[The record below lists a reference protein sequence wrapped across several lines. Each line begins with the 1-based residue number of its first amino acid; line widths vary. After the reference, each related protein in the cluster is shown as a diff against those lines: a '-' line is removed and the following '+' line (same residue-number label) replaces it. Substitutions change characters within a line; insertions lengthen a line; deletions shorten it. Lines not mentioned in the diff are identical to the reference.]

1 MLGWRVL
8 INLHASLPVEQNS
21 PQKGTDM
28 SNPSYGPAG
37 QPGAVPTNGTSYP
50 GAAAP
55 QGYAAPAPV
64 VMPKLP
70 GRGGAIT
77 TLVLGVVLMVIIAPI
92 VFFATMVAGV
102 AGTEG
107 NSVKGGTTANGSVV
121 TVTTDGVFM
130 VQAGGGK
137 DPSCSLIGADN
148 KSYELE
154 PYGGSQGA
162 YLVEHVP
169 AGSYVLHCD
178 GIANGANITAFNAS
192 PEVVTKV
199 FAMPFVWGTVVGVA
213 GLIVLIVGIVLLVN
227 VNGKRRRITQE
238 AMLGA
243 VR

>member
-21 PQKGTDM
+21 RQKGTDT

-55 QGYAAPAPV
+55 QGYGAPAPV
-64 VMPKLP
+64 FMPKLP

-154 PYGGSQGA
+154 PYDGSQGA

>member
-1 MLGWRVL
+1 MLRWRVL

-21 PQKGTDM
+21 RQKGTDM

-55 QGYAAPAPV
+55 QGYGAPAPV

-199 FAMPFVWGTVVGVA
+199 FAMPFVWGTVIGVA

>member
-1 MLGWRVL
+1 
-8 INLHASLPVEQNS
+8 
-21 PQKGTDM
+21 M

-55 QGYAAPAPV
+55 QGYGAPAPV

-154 PYGGSQGA
+154 PYAGSLGA

-238 AMLGA
+238 AMLGT

>member
-8 INLHASLPVEQNS
+8 INLYASLPVEQNS

-70 GRGGAIT
+70 GRGGA
-77 TLVLGVVLMVIIAPI
+77 
-92 VFFATMVAGV
+92 
-102 AGTEG
+102 
-107 NSVKGGTTANGSVV
+107 V

-227 VNGKRRRITQE
+227 VNGKRRRIAQE

>member
-1 MLGWRVL
+1 MS
-8 INLHASLPVEQNS
+8 H
-21 PQKGTDM
+21 QKGTHM

-55 QGYAAPAPV
+55 QGYGAPAPV

-70 GRGGAIT
+70 GRGG
-77 TLVLGVVLMVIIAPI
+77 
-92 VFFATMVAGV
+92 
-102 AGTEG
+102 
-107 NSVKGGTTANGSVV
+107 NV
-121 TVTTDGVFM
+121 TVTADGVFM
-130 VQAGGGK
+130 VRGDAHK

>member
-1 MLGWRVL
+1 
-8 INLHASLPVEQNS
+8 
-21 PQKGTDM
+21 M

-55 QGYAAPAPV
+55 QGYGAPAPV

-70 GRGGAIT
+70 GRGGA
-77 TLVLGVVLMVIIAPI
+77 
-92 VFFATMVAGV
+92 
-102 AGTEG
+102 
-107 NSVKGGTTANGSVV
+107 V
-121 TVTTDGVFM
+121 TVTADGVFM
-130 VQAGGGK
+130 VRGDAHK
-137 DPSCSLIGADN
+137 DSSCSLIGADG
-148 KSYELE
+148 KSHELE
-154 PYGGSQGA
+154 PYPGSEDV
-162 YLVEHVP
+162 YLAENLP

>member
-1 MLGWRVL
+1 MLRWRVL

-21 PQKGTDM
+21 RQKGTDM
-28 SNPSYGPAG
+28 SNPSYGPAC
-37 QPGAVPTNGTSYP
+37 QPGAVPPNGTSYP

-55 QGYAAPAPV
+55 QGYGAPAPV

-107 NSVKGGTTANGSVV
+107 NSVRGGTT
-121 TVTTDGVFM
+121 
-130 VQAGGGK
+130 
-137 DPSCSLIGADN
+137 
-148 KSYELE
+148 
-154 PYGGSQGA
+154 
-162 YLVEHVP
+162 
-169 AGSYVLHCD
+169 
-178 GIANGANITAFNAS
+178 ANGANITAFNAS

-227 VNGKRRRITQE
+227 VNGKRRRITRE

>member
-1 MLGWRVL
+1 MCYVGAFSSICTPHSRSSRILVRKAQTCRTPPTVPRASRARCPRTVLPTRV
-8 INLHASLPVEQNS
+8 
-21 PQKGTDM
+21 PQ
-28 SNPSYGPAG
+28 
-37 QPGAVPTNGTSYP
+37 
-50 GAAAP
+50 
-55 QGYAAPAPV
+55 
-64 VMPKLP
+64 LP

-77 TLVLGVVLMVIIAPI
+77 TLVLGVVLVVIIAPI

-107 NSVKGGTTANGSVV
+107 NSVKGGTT
-121 TVTTDGVFM
+121 
-130 VQAGGGK
+130 
-137 DPSCSLIGADN
+137 
-148 KSYELE
+148 
-154 PYGGSQGA
+154 
-162 YLVEHVP
+162 
-169 AGSYVLHCD
+169 
-178 GIANGANITAFNAS
+178 ANGANITAFNAS

>member
-1 MLGWRVL
+1 
-8 INLHASLPVEQNS
+8 
-21 PQKGTDM
+21 M
-28 SNPSYGPAG
+28 SNPSNGPAG
-37 QPGAVPTNGTSYP
+37 QSSAVPTNGTSYP

-55 QGYAAPAPV
+55 QGYGTSAPV

-102 AGTEG
+102 AGTDG
-107 NSVKGGTTANGSVV
+107 NAVKGGTTANGSVV
-121 TVTTDGVFM
+121 TVTADGVFM
-130 VQAGGGK
+130 VRGDDDR

-148 KSYELE
+148 KTYELE
-154 PYGGSQGA
+154 PYAGSEDV
-162 YLVEHVP
+162 YLAQNVP
-169 AGSYVLHCD
+169 AGSYVLQCD
-178 GIANGANITAFNAS
+178 GIASGANIYAFNAS
-192 PEVVTKV
+192 PEVVAKV

-213 GLIVLIVGIVLLVN
+213 GLIVLIVGIVLLVK

-238 AMLGA
+238 AMLSA

>member
-1 MLGWRVL
+1 
-8 INLHASLPVEQNS
+8 
-21 PQKGTDM
+21 M

-37 QPGAVPTNGTSYP
+37 QQGAVPTNGTPYP
-50 GAAAP
+50 GAATP
-55 QGYAAPAPV
+55 QGYGAPAAV

-77 TLVLGVVLMVIIAPI
+77 TLVLGVALMVIIAPI
-92 VFFATMVAGV
+92 VFFATMIAGL

-107 NSVKGGTTANGSVV
+107 NEVNGGTTANGSVV
-121 TVTTDGVFM
+121 TVTADGVFM
-130 VQAGGGK
+130 VRGDADK
-137 DPSCSLIGADN
+137 DPSCSLIGADD

-154 PYGGSQGA
+154 PYAGNEGV

-169 AGSYVLHCD
+169 AGSYVLQCD
-178 GIANGANITAFNAS
+178 GIASGAKISAFNAS
-192 PEVVTKV
+192 PEVVAKV
-199 FAMPFVWGTVVGVA
+199 FGMPFVWGTVVGVT
-213 GLIVLIVGIVLLVN
+213 GLIVLIVGIVLLVK

>member
-1 MLGWRVL
+1 
-8 INLHASLPVEQNS
+8 
-21 PQKGTDM
+21 M

-55 QGYAAPAPV
+55 QGYGAPAPV

-107 NSVKGGTTANGSVV
+107 NSVKGGTTANG
-121 TVTTDGVFM
+121 
-130 VQAGGGK
+130 
-137 DPSCSLIGADN
+137 
-148 KSYELE
+148 
-154 PYGGSQGA
+154 
-162 YLVEHVP
+162 
-169 AGSYVLHCD
+169 
-178 GIANGANITAFNAS
+178 ANIIAFNAS

-227 VNGKRRRITQE
+227 ANGKRRRITQE